1 MNNLHPSGKLACWG
15 LALQELDL
23 TIHYRPG
30 KLNQSADGL
39 SRCPR
44 GEMECAQT
52 KEDTPQSTL
61 VSTKSEQEPMAEI
74 RLVSAKDREEMSLRT
89 RQARDPELAVV
100 MKYLQSGVLPPDDKK
115 ARELILGKTRYVIIE
130 DVLYHLSADKSLQIV
145 LPKEERMAVFREV
158 HQGRLSG
165 HLGDAKIHSQLSKA
179 YWWPNMRQDIHS
191 WCRACEVC
199 ASRQVGKPIKPYL
212 TPIPVGGAF
221 DRIGVDIIK
230 FPCSRTGMTYAV
242 VFVDYLTKW
251 PEVFATAD
259 QTSPTIAR
267 LLVEEVITRHGVPSE
282 LLLDRGTSF
291 LSKLMEDVYKLM
303 GITKT
308 NTTAYHPQTD
318 GLVERFHQTLT
329 DMLAKSV
336 EKNGKDWDK
345 QDFVGLLRT
354 T

>member
-23 TIHYRPG
+23 IIHYRPG

-100 MKYLQSGVLPPDDKK
+100 MKYLQSGVLPPDNKK

-165 HLGDAKIHSQLSKA
+165 HLRDAKIHSQLSKA
-179 YWWPNMRQDIHS
+179 YWWPNMRQGIHS

-267 LLVEEVITRHGVPSE
+267 LLVEEVITHHGVPSE

-303 GITKT
+303 GITVVARAHAT
-308 NTTAYHPQTD
+308 
-318 GLVERFHQTLT
+318 
-329 DMLAKSV
+329 S
-336 EKNGKDWDK
+336 
-345 QDFVGLLRT
+345 
-354 T
+354 